1 MSVYV
6 CICAHSL
13 CVIASSEVYI
23 RVFMDVCMM
32 HYMCQCMQVCAHA
45 YVCGFSLVCILCVRI
60 CDRHY
65 LMQIRQCTQIA
76 GCVSKADRQM
86 NLIC

>member
-1 MSVYV
+1 MCLEVYV
-6 CICAHSL
+6 C
-13 CVIASSEVYI
+13 
-23 RVFMDVCMM
+23 VFMGAFVMYVFVYAC
-32 HYMCQCMQVCAHA
+32 VHA
-45 YVCGFSLVCILCVRI
+45 YVCGFSLVCV

-65 LMQIRQCTQIA
+65 LMQISQCTQIA